1 MSINDSIT
9 VSWSYIHTG
18 GLPLINVS
26 VRYSFTKPMSVIKL
40 IVLESINTTSVTV
53 LDIEIGFQ
61 YSFNITAENIAMGPQ
76 VPCAKL
82 MWVQ

>member
-1 MSINDSIT
+1 
-9 VSWSYIHTG
+9 
-18 GLPLINVS
+18 
-26 VRYSFTKPMSVIKL
+26 MSVIKL